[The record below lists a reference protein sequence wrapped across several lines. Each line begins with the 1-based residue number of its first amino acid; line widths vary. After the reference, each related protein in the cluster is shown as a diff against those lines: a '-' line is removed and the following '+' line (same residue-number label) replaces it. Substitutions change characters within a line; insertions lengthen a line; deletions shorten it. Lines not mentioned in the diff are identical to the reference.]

1 MGSVGQCSR
10 GGHLLWSTGKGNKM
24 QTDPAQ
30 TLAYASLM
38 NPFKSLSMSST
49 DQDSTQM
56 DSLTSNMT
64 DMTMDDSAAQTDD
77 VFLASMA
84 SHSLPLPPVDQT
96 QQTLQNLQMQQQ
108 QLLTQQQQLQNQL
121 KRMEIEENN
130 LWDKSEQY
138 QKQFAQYQ
146 QLLGH
151 QQAQLEMQLHQLAFH
166 HKHCQKEILPGS
178 CWM

>member
-1 MGSVGQCSR
+1 MGQTPSGQLTVKFVVTQQLGPVDSVGQCSR

-64 DMTMDDSAAQTDD
+64 DMTMDDSADKTDD

-84 SHSLPLPPVDQT
+84 SHSLPLPPVDHT

-108 QLLTQQQQLQNQL
+108 QLLTQQQQLENQL

-130 LWDKSEQY
+130 LWDKS
-138 QKQFAQYQ
+138 
-146 QLLGH
+146 H
-151 QQAQLEMQLHQLAFH
+151 QQAQLELQ
-166 HKHCQKEILPGS
+166 
-178 CWM
+178 

>member
-1 MGSVGQCSR
+1 M

-64 DMTMDDSAAQTDD
+64 DMTMDDSTAQTDD

-108 QLLTQQQQLQNQL
+108 QLLNQQQQLENQL

-130 LWDKSEQY
+130 LWDKSE
-138 QKQFAQYQ
+138 QYQ

-166 HKHCQKEILPGS
+166 HKHCQKEILP
-178 CWM
+178 

>member
-1 MGSVGQCSR
+1 M
-10 GGHLLWSTGKGNKM
+10 GGHLLWSTGRSTQM
-24 QTDPAQ
+24 QTDPAR

-64 DMTMDDSAAQTDD
+64 DMTMDDSAAQRDD

-96 QQTLQNLQMQQQ
+96 QQTLQNLQMRQQ
-108 QLLTQQQQLQNQL
+108 QLLTQQQQLENQL

-138 QKQFAQYQ
+138 QKRFAQYQ

-151 QQAQLEMQLHQLAFH
+151 QQAQLELQLHQLAFH
-166 HKHCQKEILPGS
+166 HKHFQKEILPGS